1 VNGFVFSLSALLK
14 FRKNRRDHC
23 RRLLAQILADEAGLV
38 SERVKL
44 LTQRAREFEEIRG
57 LSRRGRVSVDGTA
70 ARRYH
75 SLQLLGG
82 VRIIDEKRRL
92 TAQQLQLCRQALS
105 KADAEVKVLERL
117 EEKQRAAF
125 LYRAD
130 RRAQHELED
139 AWMARRLLE
148 NAR

>member
-14 FRKNRRDHC
+14 FRKSRRDLC
-23 RRLLAQILADEAGLV
+23 RRLLAQVLADDAGLV
-38 SERVKL
+38 AE
-44 LTQRAREFEEIRG
+44 RARLIAEREGEFEEIRRMG
-57 LSRRGRVSVDGTA
+57 RQGRVSVEGTA
-70 ARRYH
+70 MRRFH
-75 SLQLLGG
+75 SIQLLGN
-82 VRIIDEKRRL
+82 VRGIDEKRKL
-92 TAQQLQLCRQALS
+92 TTQQLNLCRQALS

-148 NAR
+148 NSR